1 MGIITVLLVS
11 VRQIGQG
18 LIASRFSVFI
28 CKTTINFTFEYQ
40 DTKATF
46 YKNSF
51 TKTSI
56 HYGYRSFKQLS

>member
-46 YKNSF
+46 TEILSQKHRYIRVTDLSNS
-51 TKTSI
+51 
-56 HYGYRSFKQLS
+56 

>member
-28 CKTTINFTFEYQ
+28 CKTTLNFTFEYQ

-46 YKNSF
+46 YRNSF

-56 HYGYRSFKQLS
+56 H